1 MRNAFTFMISVAFI
15 AGLFKFVDPT
25 LADFSWN
32 FALATGGVSL
42 VLTSGLNRLLTPAI
56 QRNAV
61 RDDDSATIGNPSLAA
76 RLSKLDAIHRLKL
89 NPRWRFM
96 RKWGLVRKS
105 WGLLAGCLCLP
116 VSGLASDGIFDRLP
130 YMRPL
135 DLLVIIGGSLF
146 VYLELRRIDRLEDQL
161 HCLRDQ
167 YIRHLELDRKGISE
181 THGAAGMEKYVC
193 NCGNEESIWSK
204 CKRWFDRVRD
214 KWNPRKV
221 EKSLVALLAIGLP
234 SQLNAA
240 TESTPS
246 LPSFDSF
253 SFILGILAAYLA
265 LHFLPNWMYK
275 YFYDRSEGDT
285 KFEKLLHGINR
296 WFLRLKDKWD
306 PRKVKS
312 LIVLFGLLSTGIVET
327 AYGQTVDTSVDPIV
341 AMVQNGAS
349 EYLDSVKKDGRD
361 SYPYDHDNCV
371 DMVES
376 VYAYYLKLEFGGL
389 EINKQLKHCRESK
402 ESLATFIEQLELLQV
417 IPYAST
423 LFLYKSVFD
432 RPQSWTLECPDCNE
446 FGNLREPTIKEYW
459 PQLTK
464 LGEAYRRQNETEIVF
479 LRNLFPPQPIE
490 DIVEIEPT

>member
-15 AGLFKFVDPT
+15 AGLFKFVEPT

-61 RDDDSATIGNPSLAA
+61 RDDDSATIGNSSLAA

-204 CKRWFDRVRD
+204 CKRW
-214 KWNPRKV
+214 
-221 EKSLVALLAIGLP
+221 LTGL
-234 SQLNAA
+234 
-240 TESTPS
+240 
-246 LPSFDSF
+246 
-253 SFILGILAAYLA
+253 
-265 LHFLPNWMYK
+265 K
-275 YFYDRSEGDT
+275 
-285 KFEKLLHGINR
+285 EKLLT
-296 WFLRLKDKWD
+296 
-306 PRKVKS
+306 RKVKS

-327 AYGQTVDTSVDPIV
+327 AYGQTVESQIDRKGGTQTKQTCKTASSDPRV
-341 AMVQNGAS
+341 
-349 EYLDSVKKDGRD
+349 
-361 SYPYDHDNCV
+361 
-371 DMVES
+371 
-376 VYAYYLKLEFGGL
+376 
-389 EINKQLKHCRESK
+389 
-402 ESLATFIEQLELLQV
+402 
-417 IPYAST
+417 
-423 LFLYKSVFD
+423 
-432 RPQSWTLECPDCNE
+432 
-446 FGNLREPTIKEYW
+446 LREIKRKFW
-459 PQLTK
+459 LTQDEIQHLDIEK
-464 LGEAYRRQNETEIVF
+464 PNWFFPSFTTDLYYVLETEIRKNGRIKVTNVLWKHIEF
-479 LRNLFPPQPIE
+479 SPACKLVIQYINHGKSPLPEGTKSVTLFAVKFKPFQRGL
-490 DIVEIEPT
+490 